1 MTETSVIEEVLNLV
15 TLGGWVMIPIFLIGW
30 FAWVLLIERYFYF
43 RVARGNSVRKF
54 WNLYE
59 TKGENA
65 ALRYLKKSPRGFF
78 LKLVEAMRRYRD
90 YGPEAVRNGMDAARH
105 EASLE
110 FSKSLR
116 TIAVCASVAPMLGL
130 LGTVTGMVHTFET
143 IQQFGFG
150 NPVLLADGISE
161 ALLTTQAGLLVA
173 FPLMLAHNY
182 LTEAIGRTE
191 NEGWGG
197 ALRYESVLFPE
208 KEAA

>member
-15 TLGGWVMIPIFLIGW
+15 TLGGWVMIPIFFIGW

-78 LKLVEAMRRYRD
+78 LKLVEAMRHYRD

-182 LTEAIGRTE
+182 LTGAIGRTE

>member
-15 TLGGWVMIPIFLIGW
+15 TLGGWVMIPIFFIGW

-78 LKLVEAMRRYRD
+78 LKLVEAMRHYRD

-182 LTEAIGRTE
+182 LTGAIGRTE
-191 NEGWGG
+191 TESWGG

>member
-15 TLGGWVMIPIFLIGW
+15 TLGGWVMIPIFFIGW

-43 RVARGNSVRKF
+43 RVARGNSVCKF

-59 TKGENA
+59 TKGETA